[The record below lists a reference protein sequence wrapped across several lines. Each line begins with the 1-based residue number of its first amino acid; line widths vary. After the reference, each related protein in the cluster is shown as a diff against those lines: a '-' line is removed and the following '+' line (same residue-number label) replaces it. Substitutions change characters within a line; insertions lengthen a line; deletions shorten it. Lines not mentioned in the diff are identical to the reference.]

1 MINTKEIFRILP
13 DSIKSLIGE
22 ENLNKVQE
30 IRLRV
35 NKPLMLEMGQK
46 ERVFNYNVSSEEI
59 DTILKRMSNYSIYAY
74 DEEIKRG
81 YITVKGGHRIGI
93 CGKCVIEKEKIKTIK
108 DISSLNIRISK
119 EILGCS
125 DTIVKYL
132 LDKYDAANTII
143 ISPPKCGKTTLLRD
157 IARNLSD
164 GIVKFSLPGKKITV
178 IDERSELAACY
189 NGVPQLNLG
198 IRTDILDSC
207 PKSEGIIT
215 AIRSMAPEVIVCDEI
230 GTSRDIESI
239 IAAMNSGVKIITSI
253 HGYDISDLYNRPI
266 FKDLIDNKIFKRA
279 IVMSHKKGPGTIEY
293 IYDFLEQKAI
303 CKEVL
308 CLK

>member
-22 ENLNKVQE
+22 ENFNKVQE

-35 NKPLMLEMGQK
+35 NKPLMLEMEQK
-46 ERVFNYNVSSEEI
+46 EKVFNYIVSSEEI
-59 DTILKRMSNYSIYAY
+59 DIVLKRMSNYSIYAY

-93 CGKCVIEKEKIKTIK
+93 CGKCIVEKEKIKTIK

-125 DTIVKYL
+125 DNIVKYL
-132 LDKYDAANTII
+132 VDKGEIVNTII

-157 IARNLSD
+157 IARNISD
-164 GIVKFSLPGKKITV
+164 GMVKFSLLGKKITV
-178 IDERSELAACY
+178 IDERSELSACY
-189 NGVPQLNLG
+189 NGAPQLNLG
-198 IRTDILDSC
+198 IRTDVLDSC

-215 AIRSMAPEVIVCDEI
+215 AIRSMAPEVIICDEI
-230 GTSRDIESI
+230 GTVGDTESI
-239 IAAMNSGVKIITSI
+239 VAAMNSGVKVITSI
-253 HGYDISDLYNRPI
+253 HGYDISDLYNRPV
-266 FKDLIDNKIFKRA
+266 FKEIIDNKVFKRA

-293 IYDFLEQKAI
+293 IYDFLEQKKI
-303 CKEVL
+303 FKEVL
-308 CLK
+308 

>member
-22 ENLNKVQE
+22 ENFNKVQE

-35 NKPLMLEMGQK
+35 NKPLMLEMEQK
-46 ERVFNYNVSSEEI
+46 EKVFNYIVSSEEI
-59 DTILKRMSNYSIYAY
+59 DIVLKRMSNYSIYAY

-93 CGKCVIEKEKIKTIK
+93 CGKCIVEKEKIKTIK

-125 DTIVKYL
+125 DNIVKYL
-132 LDKYDAANTII
+132 VDKDEIVNTII

-157 IARNLSD
+157 IARNISD
-164 GIVKFSLPGKKITV
+164 GMVKFSLLGKKITV
-178 IDERSELAACY
+178 IDERSELSACY
-189 NGVPQLNLG
+189 NGAPQLNLG
-198 IRTDILDSC
+198 IRTDVLDSC

-215 AIRSMAPEVIVCDEI
+215 AIRSMAPEVIICDEI
-230 GTSRDIESI
+230 GTVRDTESI
-239 IAAMNSGVKIITSI
+239 VAAMNSGVKVITSI
-253 HGYDISDLYNRPI
+253 HGYDISDLYNRPV
-266 FKDLIDNKIFKRA
+266 FKEIIDNKVFKRA
-279 IVMSHKKGPGTIEY
+279 VVMSHKKGPGTIEY
-293 IYDFLEQKAI
+293 IYDFLEQKKI
-303 CKEVL
+303 FKEVL
-308 CLK
+308 

>member
-13 DSIKSLIGE
+13 DGIKSLIGE

-35 NKPLMLEMGQK
+35 NKPLMLEMEQK
-46 ERVFNYNVSSEEI
+46 EKVFNYNVSSEEI
-59 DTILKRMSNYSIYAY
+59 DIILRRMSNYSIYAY

-93 CGKCVIEKEKIKTIK
+93 CGKCIIENGKIKTIK

-119 EILGCS
+119 ELLGCS
-125 DTIVKYL
+125 DSIVKYL
-132 LDKYDAANTII
+132 VDKDEIVNTIV

-157 IARNLSD
+157 IARNISD
-164 GIVKFSLPGKKITV
+164 GMVKFSLSGKKITV

-189 NGVPQLNLG
+189 SGAPQLNLG
-198 IRTDILDSC
+198 IRTDVLDSC
-207 PKSEGIIT
+207 PKSEGIII
-215 AIRSMAPEVIVCDEI
+215 AIRSMAPEIIICDEI
-230 GTSRDIESI
+230 GTSRDTESI
-239 IAAMNSGVKIITSI
+239 IAAMNSGVKVITTI
-253 HGYDISDLYNRPI
+253 HGYDISDLYNRPV
-266 FKDLIDNKIFKRA
+266 FKELIDNKVFKRA

-293 IYDFLEQKAI
+293 IYDFLEQKKI
-303 CKEVL
+303 FKEAL
-308 CLK
+308 